1 MRNFDF
7 LVATQ
12 YITNLN
18 NFLFQNNFESIH
30 KNEKNPFQIQKA
42 TRA

>member
-1 MRNFDF
+1 MKNFDF

-18 NFLFQNNFESIH
+18 NFLFQNNFESIQ
-30 KNEKNPFQIQKA
+30 KMKNPFQIQKA
-42 TRA
+42 IQA